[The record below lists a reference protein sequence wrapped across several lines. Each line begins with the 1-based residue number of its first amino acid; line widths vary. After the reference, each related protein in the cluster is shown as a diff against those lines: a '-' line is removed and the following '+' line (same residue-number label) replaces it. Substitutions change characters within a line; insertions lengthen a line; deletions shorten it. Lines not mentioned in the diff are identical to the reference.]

1 MLFLHQNIKS
11 ILSQMGGR
19 DSIVLE
25 QKNNSNKLKTSP
37 AGHWGYCNVMRHY
50 LLSSAEAVVQKK

>member
-1 MLFLHQNIKS
+1 
-11 ILSQMGGR
+11 MGGR